1 MSDCPQLPYDLDAE
15 RAVLGSVLMNRDAII
30 PIAPWLRPA
39 DFFLQRHSDVYAAM
53 LGCFAKRTPPDT
65 RMVAD
70 ALRASGRLEGIG
82 GVLYLGELID
92 SVPTSYHV
100 EYYARIVQRDAIRR
114 RTIYAGGQIA
124 ALGYQPDL
132 DADALQAQAQA
143 LLLETAPSAAGGGF
157 VSVADVLSEIDDA
170 PDMGDGLLTGIPDL
184 DKLIGGLFPGNLCL
198 LAGIPGSGKT
208 SLGTQIAWEYAR
220 TTGPAALVSLEM
232 MRREVVE
239 RLIAYQTGIGTQAQ
253 RAGRLTE
260 EEDHAIGRA
269 KLSIAGVP
277 LHIEDESG
285 LTASDIRT
293 RALRLAHQAG
303 DLGLLVIDYLGLVTL
318 PNNRNQTTAQQLNLT
333 AQAFKNLGKELGCP
347 IILCAQLNRE
357 VFHRTN
363 RAPQLSDIR
372 EAGEAPADQVIVTM
386 RPELFDPSDRPGE
399 AELYLVKHRHG
410 PTGVARAVYDGPRYR
425 FRPIAPVYRGVSGYD
440 NN

>member
-1 MSDCPQLPYDLDAE
+1 MSDHPHLPYDLEAE

-30 PIAPWLRPA
+30 PIAPWLRA
-39 DFFLQRHSDVYAAM
+39 DDFFLARHADIYGAM
-53 LGCFAKRTPPDT
+53 LRCFASRTPPDT

-70 ALRASGRLEGIG
+70 ALRSSGRIEGVG
-82 GVLYLGELID
+82 GVLYLAELVD
-92 SVPTSYHV
+92 AVPTSYHV

-114 RTIYAGGQIA
+114 RTIAAGGRIA
-124 ALGYQPDL
+124 TLGYQPDL

-157 VSVADVLSEIDDA
+157 VSVGDVLSEIDDA
-170 PDMGDGLLTGIPDL
+170 PDQGDGLLTGIPDL
-184 DKLIGGLFPGNLCL
+184 DRLLGGLFPGNLCL

-239 RLIAYQTGIGTQAQ
+239 RLIAYQTGIGTHAQ
-253 RAGRLTE
+253 RAGRLTD
-260 EEDHAIGRA
+260 EEDTAIARAKIAIGGA
-269 KLSIAGVP
+269 P

-285 LTASDIRT
+285 LTATDIRI
-293 RALRLAHQAG
+293 RALRLAHQQG
-303 DLGLLVIDYLGLVTL
+303 GLGILVIDYLGLVTL

-333 AQAFKNLGKELGCP
+333 AQAFKNLGKEMGCP
-347 IILCAQLNRE
+347 VILCAQLNRE

-363 RAPQLSDIR
+363 RIPQLSDIR
-372 EAGEAPADQVIVTM
+372 EAGEAPADQVLVAM
-386 RPELFDPSDRPGE
+386 RPELFDSGDRPGE

-410 PTGVARAVYDGPRYR
+410 PTGVARAVFDGPRYR
-425 FRPIAPVYRGVSGYD
+425 FRPIAPVYREVNGYAP
-440 NN
+440 